1 MLVSVIVA
9 VAGNG
14 VLGVDNT
21 LPWRLP
27 EDLKYF
33 KKVTMGKPIVMG
45 RKTYESIG
53 RALPGRPNIV
63 ISRNP
68 GFSAPGINVVGSIDS
83 ALELASELAQGNGQN
98 ELMVIGG
105 AAIYALAIPMADR
118 LYLTEVHAE
127 YSGDAF
133 LPAVDWKQ
141 WLEISREHH
150 PSQNAESPAFS
161 FLVYERR

>member
-1 MLVSVIVA
+1 MLLSVIVA
-9 VAGNG
+9 VAENG
-14 VLGVDNT
+14 VVGVDNT

-53 RALPGRPNIV
+53 RPLPGRPNIV

-68 GFSAPGINVVGSIDS
+68 GFRAPGVTVVGSIDS
-83 ALELASELAQGNGQN
+83 ALELANELAQGDGQN

-133 LPAVDWKQ
+133 FPAVDLEQ

-150 PSQNAESPAFS
+150 LSQNADSPAFS

>member
-1 MLVSVIVA
+1 MLLSVIVA
-9 VAGNG
+9 VAENG
-14 VLGVDNT
+14 VVGVDNS

-53 RALPGRPNIV
+53 RALPGRTNIV
-63 ISRNP
+63 VSRNP
-68 GFSAPGINVVGSIDS
+68 DFTAPGVSVVGSIGS
-83 ALELASELAQGNGQN
+83 ALELAGEIARDDGQN

-118 LYLTEVHAE
+118 LYLTQVHAQ

-133 LPAVDWKQ
+133 LPTVDWQ
-141 WLEISREHH
+141 HWLEVSREDH
-150 PSQNAESPAFS
+150 PSENSDSPAFS

>member
-1 MLVSVIVA
+1 MLLSVIVA
-9 VAGNG
+9 VAENG
-14 VLGVDNT
+14 VVGVDNT

-53 RALPGRPNIV
+53 RPLPGRPNIV

-68 GFSAPGINVVGSIDS
+68 GFRAPGVRVVGSIDS
-83 ALELASELAQGNGQN
+83 ALELANELAQGDGQN

-133 LPAVDWKQ
+133 FPAVDLEQ

-150 PSQNAESPAFS
+150 LSQNADSPAFS